1 MPRSPRRGAEN
12 EGEAWVVETARA
24 LFPPGA
30 PGGGIGDDAAVLPL
44 GNVVTMDTM
53 VEGVHWDA
61 RLSPADVGWKLVAV
75 NVSDIGAMGGRPRWA
90 TLSLTL
96 PRPLDRDWVGAFYE
110 GLAEALAAYGV
121 ALVGGDT
128 TRGPVRVAAL
138 TVGGTVSRPVLR
150 SGARPGDELWVT
162 GELGRSAQAF
172 LRSECRAE
180 ALAWFRRPRPPV
192 AFGAALAEAG
202 LATAMMDLSDGLAA
216 DLHRMCAASGCGA
229 LVEPDSLPTTGTLAE
244 AVAFG
249 EDFELLFTAA
259 AGEDVAICSLAEKFE
274 TRVSKVGIVRG
285 SPVVSLIGLEWP
297 RSLFSHFER
306 ESS

>member
-1 MPRSPRRGAEN
+1 MPRSGEPRLEH
-12 EGEAWVVETARA
+12 EGEAWVVEAARA
-24 LFPPGA
+24 LFPALA
-30 PGGGIGDDAAVLPL
+30 PGVGIGDDAAVLPL

-96 PRPLDRDWVGAFYE
+96 PRPLDREWVAAFYG

-121 ALVGGDT
+121 TLVGGDT
-128 TRGPVRVAAL
+128 TRGPVRVVAL
-138 TVGGTVSRPVLR
+138 TVGGTVSAPVCR
-150 SGARPGDELWVT
+150 SGARPGDALWVT

-172 LRSECRAE
+172 LRPSCTPE
-180 ALAWFRRPRPPV
+180 ALAWFRRPRPPI
-192 AFGAALAEAG
+192 AFAAAVAEAS
-202 LATAMMDLSDGLAA
+202 LATAMMDLSDGLST
-216 DLHRMCAASGCGA
+216 DLRRLCAASRCGA
-229 LVEPDSLPTTGTLAE
+229 VVEPEWLPTTGTLAE

-259 AGEDVAICSLAEKFE
+259 ASQETAIRSLAEQFE
-274 TRVSKVGIVRG
+274 TRVSKVGIV
-285 SPVVSLIGLEWP
+285 SSVEVVSLNGRDWP
-297 RSLFSHFER
+297 GSLFSHFDEVQ
-306 ESS
+306 S

>member
-1 MPRSPRRGAEN
+1 MPRSPRRGVEN

-24 LFPPGA
+24 LFPLETPGV
-30 PGGGIGDDAAVLPL
+30 GIGDDAAVLPL

-61 RLSPADVGWKLVAV
+61 RLSPADVGWKLAAV

-96 PRPLDRDWVGAFYE
+96 PRPLDRDWVGAFYG
-110 GLAEALAAYGV
+110 GLAEAFAAYGV

-128 TRGPVRVAAL
+128 TRGPARVAAL

-172 LRSECRAE
+172 LRSECSAE

-202 LATAMMDLSDGLAA
+202 LPTAMMDLSDGLAA
-216 DLHRMCAASGCGA
+216 DLHRLCAASGCGA
-229 LVEPDSLPTTGTLAE
+229 LVEPDSLPTAGTIAE